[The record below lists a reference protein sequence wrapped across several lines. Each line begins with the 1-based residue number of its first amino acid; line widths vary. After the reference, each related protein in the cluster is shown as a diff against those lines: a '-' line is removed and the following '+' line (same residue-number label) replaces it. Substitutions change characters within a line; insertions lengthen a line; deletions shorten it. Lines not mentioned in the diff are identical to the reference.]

1 MTHDTHVSAVWSAW
15 HLEAV
20 EEVNNYDEKD
30 NLKKVWEHDED
41 GNDVL
46 NVYDEYRCLGTVYT
60 IYNQTS
66 DPHVLSPEDFEDIAW
81 AVRFLDVHSYDE
93 TKKTVSTEYGVEK
106 DSGLKSDT
114 LRGFISKYSD
124 DLEWYHGEDFGS
136 SVSRITDN
144 DYGHTMAFVL
154 YDDAEGTEGCMEKV
168 RPKYRK
174 AGSIKRRKMKEKWS
188 YEDPLNRI
196 HGYAIVQDV
205 TNKKLKEEGKKV
217 LSISAICSTYYTD
230 RKAIGKSLMK
240 LIENYAESAKYTDIV
255 LQLANEFSG
264 MGQEEEEESSDEEEE
279 SSDEEEES
287 EEEPEE
293 YSEEEEDYYYPDDC
307 ALSVLSGALWK
318 KCMRTNERGV
328 QEYNLD
334 QEYIEESLSAYF
346 NCKTTFEEDEEVWE
360 GTEVKERP
368 EKPGEFDYGGFWYN
382 KGKGTQKR
390 LMKFYEMHG
399 FKEDDTIFF
408 EWGCFDSVPY
418 PTMVKEVH

>member
-1 MTHDTHVSAVWSAW
+1 MTHDTHVTALKSHWA
-15 HLEAV
+15 AV
-20 EEVNNYDEKD
+20 EEVNNYYEKD
-30 NLKKVWEHDED
+30 NLKKVWEHDEE

-46 NVYDEYRCLGTVYT
+46 NVYDEYRCLGPVYT

-81 AVRFLDVHSYDE
+81 AARFLGTDSYDE
-93 TKKTVSTEYGVEK
+93 TKKKVSTEYGVEK

-136 SVSRITDN
+136 SVSRIIDN

-240 LIENYAESAKYTDIV
+240 LIENYAESAKYTEIV

-264 MGQEEEEESSDEEEE
+264 MGQEEEEESSDEEE
-279 SSDEEEES
+279 
-287 EEEPEE
+287 
-293 YSEEEEDYYYPDDC
+293 YSEDEEDYYYPDDSS
-307 ALSVLSGALWK
+307 LSVLSGALWK
-318 KCMRTNERGV
+318 KCMRKNERGV
-328 QEYNLD
+328 PEYNLD

-346 NCKTTFEEDEEVWE
+346 NCETNFEEDEDVWE

-368 EKPGEFDYGGFWYN
+368 EEPGEFDYGGFWYN
-382 KGKGTQKR
+382 KGKRTQKR

-399 FKEDDTIFF
+399 FKEDSSIFF
-408 EWGCFDSVPY
+408 EWGCFDDVPF
-418 PTMVKEVH
+418 PTMKKSTY

>member
-1 MTHDTHVSAVWSAW
+1 MTHDTHVKALKS
-15 HLEAV
+15 HLAAV
-20 EEVNNYDEKD
+20 EAVNNYYEKN
-30 NLKKVWEHDED
+30 NLKKVWEVDED

-46 NVYDEYRCLGTVYT
+46 NVYDEYRCLGPAYT
-60 IYNQTS
+60 LYNQTS
-66 DPHVLSPEDFEDIAW
+66 EPHVLSPQDFEDIAW
-81 AVRFLDVHSYDE
+81 AVTFLETETYDE
-93 TKKTVSTEYGVEK
+93 TKKKVSTEYGVEK
-106 DSGLKSDT
+106 DGGLKSDT

-124 DLEWYHGEDFGS
+124 DLEWYHGEDFGT
-136 SVSRITDN
+136 SVTRITDN
-144 DYGHTMAFVL
+144 DYGHTMTFVL
-154 YDDAEGTEGCMEKV
+154 YDDTEDTEGAMAKV
-168 RPKYRK
+168 RPQYRR
-174 AGSIKRRKMKEKWS
+174 AGSVKRRKMKEKWS

-264 MGQEEEEESSDEEEE
+264 MGQEEEESSDEGDSSDEEEE
-279 SSDEEEES
+279 YSEEEE
-287 EEEPEE
+287 E
-293 YSEEEEDYYYPDDC
+293 YSEEEDYYYPDDG
-307 ALSVLSGALWK
+307 ALSVLSTALWK
-318 KCMRTNERGV
+318 KCMRKNERGV
-328 QEYNLD
+328 PEYNLD

-346 NCKTTFEEDEEVWE
+346 NCETNFEEYEDVWE

-368 EKPGEFDYGGFWYN
+368 EEPGEFDYGGFWYN
-382 KGKGTQKR
+382 KAKETQKR

-399 FKEDDTIFF
+399 FKEDSSIFF

-418 PTMVKEVH
+418 PTMVKEVHQY